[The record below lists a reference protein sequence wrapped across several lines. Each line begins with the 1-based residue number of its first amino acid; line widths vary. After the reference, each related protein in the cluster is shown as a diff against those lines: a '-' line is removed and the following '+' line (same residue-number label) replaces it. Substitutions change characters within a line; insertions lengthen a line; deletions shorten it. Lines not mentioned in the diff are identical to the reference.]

1 MLDLICSNDENDFA
15 IFNVKGEGEHCLSS
29 NRVKIMT
36 CANKALYSVTQRIIE
51 KWIENEHFMFEMEAA
66 DCK

>member
-1 MLDLICSNDENDFA
+1 MSNMMDMVCANDNTDFSILEDA
-15 IFNVKGEGEHCLSS
+15 EQCIAT

-36 CANKALYSVTQRIIE
+36 CANKAFYSLLKRIME
-51 KWIENEHFMFEMEAA
+51 KWIENEHFDFEMDTE